1 MPEKEQA
8 KYYIYRAV
16 EECMPLPKP
25 DPYMG
30 DDDDVKNKY
39 GWITTTLAYEV
50 GNPNKKHK
58 RGNRKHEEGN
68 VKPRRR
74 DDFDPDPLLISSEE

>member
-1 MPEKEQA
+1 MPDKEQA

-16 EECMPLPKP
+16 EESMLPPKL

-30 DDDDVKNKY
+30 DDDVKNKY
-39 GWITTTLAYEV
+39 GWVTNNPAYEV
-50 GNPNKKHK
+50 GDPKKKHK
-58 RGNRKHEEGN
+58 RGNSKDEDRN

-74 DDFDPDPLLISSEE
+74 DDF